1 MELSEQ
7 EVIRRESLQKMRDMG
22 IDPYPAAEYVVTGY
36 STEIK
41 ATFEDDNQEAEWYNG
56 KPVRI
61 AGRLMSRRI
70 MGKASFIELQDS
82 KGRIQVYVSRDDIK
96 APTPEGE
103 TATTVEQQMY
113 NVVFKKLLDIGDF
126 IGIEGFTFRTQMGEI
141 SVHAQNSPCLLN
153 RSNHYL
159 SLNTKTA

>member
-70 MGKASFIELQDS
+70 MVKRLSLSYKTPRVVS
-82 KGRIQVYVSRDDIK
+82 KYMYL
-96 APTPEGE
+96 
-103 TATTVEQQMY
+103 ATIS
-113 NVVFKKLLDIGDF
+113 KLLPQ
-126 IGIEGFTFRTQMGEI
+126 R
-141 SVHAQNSPCLLN
+141 ARPLL
-153 RSNHYL
+153 R
-159 SLNTKTA
+159 

>member
-7 EVIRRESLQKMRDMG
+7 ERVRRQSLQTMRDMG

-36 STEIK
+36 STDIK
-41 ATFEDDNQEAEWYNG
+41 NNFADEDTSAAWHTG
-56 KPVRI
+56 KEVRI

-82 KGRIQVYVSRDDIK
+82 KGRIQVYVSRDDIQ
-96 APTPEGE
+96 APTAEGE
-103 TATTVEQQMY
+103 TPTTVEQQMY

-126 IGIEGFTFRTQMGEI
+126 IGIEGFTFRTQTGRFRCTL
-141 SVHAQNSPCLLN
+141 SV
-153 RSNHYL
+153 
-159 SLNTKTA
+159 